1 MNVLHVEVKKCY
13 PLITVNKWNSLC
25 LNTKLEVVCEVTSL
39 SKSKTGRSYGFT
51 SLTFSTILKTCPID
65 LCDESQ

>member
-13 PLITVNKWNSLC
+13 TLIMVKKSDSLR

-39 SKSKTGRSYGFT
+39 SKSKTGRWYGFT
-51 SLTFSTILKTCPID
+51 SLTFLPF
-65 LCDESQ
+65 